1 MSRTSF
7 ITPMVALYLA
17 VCLAAAQG
25 PSFTMLKLPAS
36 LGHDIGAPFLEMPQ
50 PQALLVGFKLSLGK
64 EKEQPVVK
72 SLQPVY
78 RAGTKRFLGAV
89 QGEVQEPT
97 RTVEARSGYAVG
109 GLYGM
114 GIVRISGFEIE
125 FMKVQGAGGGLD
137 IHRSYRSGWLGGK
150 CNAGGV
156 VKLAATGKPILGVF
170 GRSDTVLR
178 ALGLVETGA
187 VFEPGPVEARMT
199 SAAAW
204 PGAVRL
210 LPLVEPARDAVLG
223 RWRMRDGAL
232 VCADNVQAAR
242 LQLPYE
248 PPEEYDF
255 RIVFTRTEGDQP
267 VGQLFSQDEK
277 PALWVM
283 GHWCNSCFGF
293 EMVKGRSANNNPLTV
308 WTPHCLGNNHVYASV
323 LQVRKSGARAFL
335 DGRLMNEWKTDF
347 SDASRQKLWK
357 LPNERALGLVSDRV
371 ATTFHS
377 VDVMEIAGKGKVL
390 SLPPKI
396 VLKAVT
402 FCGGG
407 AIAKD
412 DGSGLHDAPHWQDEP
427 RRQHPYL
434 YSAGQTF
441 GIAKASWLLAGAKL
455 EGSFLVRGS
464 GSDGIKILESKAV
477 AKVTEAGVE
486 LEVTRP
492 ATDAKPFPSK
502 TRYFNPFEIRWEIS
516 CDGGKSWHDAGT
528 CSNPIYVRLGDARR

>member
-1 MSRTSF
+1 MNRMSF
-7 ITPMVALYLA
+7 IITTVVL
-17 VCLAAAQG
+17 CLAASAVTAQE
-25 PSFTMLKLPAS
+25 PSSTLLKLPAS
-36 LGHDIGAPFLEMPQ
+36 LGHDIGEPFLEMPR
-50 PQALLVGFKLSLGK
+50 PEALLVGFKVSFGE

-72 SLQPVY
+72 SLQPIY
-78 RAGTKRFLGAV
+78 RAGMKRFLGAV
-89 QGEVQEPT
+89 QGAVQEPT

-125 FMKVQGAGGGLD
+125 FMKVQGGALD
-137 IHRSYRSGWLGGK
+137 LHHGYKSGWLGGK
-150 CNAGGV
+150 NRVGGV
-156 VKLAATGKPILGVF
+156 VKLAATGKPVVGVF

-178 ALGLVETGA
+178 ALGLIEAGS
-187 VFEPGPVEARMT
+187 VFQPGPVEARMT
-199 SAAAW
+199 SAAPW

-210 LPLVEPARDAVLG
+210 LPLIDPARDAVLG

-232 VCADNVQAAR
+232 VCADNMQAAR
-242 LQLPYE
+242 LQVPYE

-255 RIVFTRTEGDQP
+255 HIVFTRTEGEQT

-277 PALWVM
+277 PALWAM

-308 WTPHCLGNNHVYASV
+308 WTPHCLENNRVYASV
-323 LQVRKSGARAFL
+323 LQVRKSGVRAFL

-347 SDASRQKLWK
+347 SDASRQTLWK
-357 LPNERALGLVSDRV
+357 LPNERALGLISDRV
-371 ATTFHS
+371 VTVFHS
-377 VDVMEIAGKGKVL
+377 VDVVEVTGKGKVL
-390 SLPPKI
+390 NIAPKI
-396 VLKAVT
+396 VLKSVT

-412 DGSGLHDAPHWQDEP
+412 DGSGLYDGPHWQDEP

-441 GIAKASWLLAGAKL
+441 GIAKASWLLAGAKAD
-455 EGSFLVRGS
+455 EPFLVRGS

-486 LEVTRP
+486 IEVVKP

-502 TRYFNPFEIRWEIS
+502 TRYFNPFDIRWEIS
-516 CDGGKSWHDAGT
+516 CDGGKSWHNAGT
-528 CSNPIYVRLGDARR
+528 SRNPVYVRLAATQK

>member
-7 ITPMVALYLA
+7 ITTTAALCLA
-17 VCLAAAQG
+17 AGLAAAQE
-25 PSFTMLKLPAS
+25 PSATLLKLPAS

-50 PQALLVGFKLSLGK
+50 PEALLTGFKLSFGK
-64 EKEQPVVK
+64 EKERTVVK
-72 SLQPVY
+72 SLQPIY
-78 RAGTKRFLGAV
+78 RAGMKRFLGAV

-97 RTVEARSGYAVG
+97 HTVEARAGYAVG

-114 GIVRISGFEIE
+114 GIVVVTGFEIE
-125 FMKVQGAGGGLD
+125 FMKVQGAGLD
-137 IHRSYRSGWLGGK
+137 IHHGYKSGWLGGK
-150 CNAGGV
+150 NNVGGV
-156 VKLAATGKPILGVF
+156 VKVAASGKPILGVF
-170 GRSDTVLR
+170 GRSDTAVR
-178 ALGLVETGA
+178 ALGLIEAGS
-187 VFEPGPVEARMT
+187 VFQPGPVETRMT

-210 LPLVEPARDAVLG
+210 LPLIDPVRDAVLG

-242 LQLPYE
+242 LQIPYE

-255 RIVFTRTEGDQP
+255 RIVFTRTEGEQP

-277 PALWVM
+277 PALWAM

-308 WTPHCLGNNHVYASV
+308 WTPHCLGNNRVYASV
-323 LQVRKSGARAFL
+323 LQVRKSGVRAFL

-347 SDASRQKLWK
+347 NDASRQKLWR
-357 LPNERALGLVSDRV
+357 LPNECALGLVSDRV

-390 SLPPKI
+390 SLPPRI

-407 AIAKD
+407 TIAKD

-441 GIAKASWLLAGAKL
+441 GIAKASWLLSGANL
-455 EGSFLVRGS
+455 EGSFLVRGN

-477 AKVTEAGVE
+477 AKVTEAGVV

-492 ATDAKPFPSK
+492 ATDAKPFPTK

-528 CSNPIYVRLGDARR
+528 SGNPIYVRLAAARS